1 MDQLTAQHLHFAYGS
16 HVLMNDV
23 TVAFELGKF
32 YAVEGD
38 NGTGKSTFLKV
49 LVGLVQAQRGS
60 VCYNEKDLAK
70 LSVRER
76 ARIIAY
82 MPSRRE
88 LSGNLDLETAISVG
102 FPSATSTEL
111 NAVLERFELIDKRH
125 RLLLQL
131 SDGEYQRM
139 QLARVYLQ
147 NTPVVILDEPTS
159 HLDAKWRERF
169 FVEMQSWAE
178 TQQKLVI
185 CSSHD
190 LTLNMRYAHERIS
203 WPLVPHEEKETH

>member
-1 MDQLTAQHLHFAYGS
+1 MDQLIAQNLQFAYGS
-16 HVLMNDV
+16 HVLLNNV
-23 TVAFELGKF
+23 NFTFESGKF
-32 YAVEGD
+32 FALEGD
-38 NGTGKSTFLKV
+38 NGTGKSTFLRI
-49 LVGLVQAQRGS
+49 LVGLIEPQQGS
-60 VCYNEKDLAK
+60 VMFNNQDLAK

-76 ARIIAY
+76 SRIMAY
-82 MPSRRE
+82 MPARRE

-102 FPSATSTEL
+102 FPSVTLHEL
-111 NAVLERFELIDKRH
+111 DAVLQRFELTDKRH

-147 NTPVVILDEPTS
+147 NTPVVILDEPTA

-169 FVEMQSWAE
+169 FSEMQSWASA
-178 TQQKLVI
+178 QQKLVI

-190 LTLNMRYAHERIS
+190 LALNKVYAHERIS
-203 WPLVPHEEKETH
+203 WPLVPHEGKETH